1 MSQSDSPTISFMFP
15 LFNVLIDK
23 VEEFIELKPGRIY
36 ENAANAS
43 LHKLTEFYAKTDT
56 NILYTPSISSY
67 IY

>member
-1 MSQSDSPTISFMFP
+1 MFP